1 MGWQSAS
8 LAVPDNSDLER
19 VEGVRPA
26 NKLLTRKLVEC
37 LAGGII
43 ALAVTYA
50 AFRLHITLPA
60 VACLYLLIVVLAAL
74 RWGFRE
80 ATIATVAA
88 FLSLDY
94 FFTDPL
100 FSLRVEGSAN
110 WIALGVF
117 EFTGLVVSHLS
128 ARARQQ
134 ERIAIEERRHVTRL
148 YELSRS
154 VLLID
159 PQEQAGQQVARFVQH
174 AIDVESVAIFDPAS
188 ARTDEAGIADPAV
201 RDLARNAWLQDA
213 DSAGD
218 IEHAFARVLRVGGA
232 RIGAV
237 AMRGKNLNSPVADA
251 VASIAAI
258 AFERSRAL
266 KNEARAEAARQSER
280 LRTAVL
286 DALAHAFKTPL
297 TAIRVASSGLL
308 EIGSLD
314 PPEAELV
321 ELIDNESA
329 HLTDLA
335 NRLLQTARL
344 DDANVPI
351 RREECRISTLIDD
364 VLERL
369 PAGFGGH
376 GIEVEMP
383 NRDAR
388 IRGNGELIVVA
399 LLQLVDN
406 ACKYSTPGSSVTIAA
421 RSEAQEV
428 VISVHNRGPAIG
440 LDDRQCIFERFY
452 RASGAESVAPG
463 TGLGLSITR
472 RVAEAH
478 GGHTWVVSDE
488 KDGTTFFFALPACP
502 SGLP

>member
-8 LAVPDNSDLER
+8 LATPAKSDSERLER
-19 VEGVRPA
+19 VRPA
-26 NKLLTRKLVEC
+26 NNPLTRALAERM
-37 LAGGII
+37 AGGII

-50 AFRLHITLPA
+50 AFRIRLTLPA
-60 VACLYLLIVVLAAL
+60 VACLYLLIVVFSAL
-74 RWGFRE
+74 RWGVWE
-80 ATIATVAA
+80 ATAATVAA

-94 FFTDPL
+94 FFTEPL
-100 FSLRVEGSAN
+100 FSLRVHGSEN

-134 ERIAIEERRHVTRL
+134 EKIAIEERLHVTRL
-148 YELSRS
+148 YELSRF

-188 ARTDEAGIADPAV
+188 ARTDEAGIEDAV
-201 RDLARNAWLQDA
+201 VRELARNAWLQDT

-218 IEHAFARVLRVGGA
+218 IKHAFTRVLRVGGA
-232 RIGAV
+232 RIGTV
-237 AMRGKNLNSPVADA
+237 AMRGRNLNSAVVDA

-266 KNEARAEAARQSER
+266 KNEARAEAARQSDR

-314 PPEAELV
+314 PAEAELV
-321 ELIDNESA
+321 ELIDSESA

-335 NRLLQTARL
+335 TRLLQTARL

-351 RREECRISTLIDD
+351 RREECSVSTLIDD

-369 PAGFGGH
+369 PTGFGGRR
-376 GIEVEMP
+376 IEVEMP

-388 IRGNGELIVVA
+388 IRANGELIVVA

-421 RSEAQEV
+421 TSEAQEV
-428 VISVHNRGPAIG
+428 VISVHNRGPMIG
-440 LDDRQCIFERFY
+440 SDDRQRIFERFY

-488 KDGTTFFFALPACP
+488 RNGTTFYFALPAYA
-502 SGLP
+502 SGLQ